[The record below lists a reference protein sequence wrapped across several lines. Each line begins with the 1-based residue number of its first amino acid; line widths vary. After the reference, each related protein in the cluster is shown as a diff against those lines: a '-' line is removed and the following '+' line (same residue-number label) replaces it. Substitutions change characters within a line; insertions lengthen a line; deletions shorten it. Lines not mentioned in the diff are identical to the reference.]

1 MESFNNISNNPEKV
15 IPPIPVP
22 EQNSP
27 EAIEYVSKFEH
38 LKEDLENLFN
48 IEVTSE
54 ASLSYPWVKDEMY
67 AKILEDFEEE
77 KPFALDYMF
86 EEGLL
91 TREDLEKRGIK
102 DMKPQALHILQTF
115 KGPRLISAKNLF
127 IATGLLTEEEVEM
140 AANHQQ

>member
-1 MESFNNISNNPEKV
+1 MNNFSGPEK
-15 IPPIPVP
+15 IFPPIPVP
-22 EQNSP
+22 ENSSP

-54 ASLSYPWVKDEMY
+54 TSLSYPWVKDEMY
-67 AKILEDFEEE
+67 AKVLEDFREG

-91 TREDLEKRGIK
+91 TKEDLQERGVK
-102 DMKPQALHILQTF
+102 DLKQQALDILKTF
-115 KGPRLISAKNLF
+115 KDPRLTTVRNLF
-127 IATGLLTEEEVEM
+127 INTGILTEEETGYI
-140 AANHQQ
+140 H